1 MNWEGISATRGEE
14 TAVSGRAPEIN
25 SHTQSCPKMERV
37 VSRRSECR
45 VGGSFQGVAGS
56 PLIRSGM
63 ENTHQWQPL
72 LTLRPSGVIKKKL
85 RSQGCVSGLK
95 GYSAASPR
103 VSDALVVST
112 GRRQMTT

>member
-63 ENTHQWQPL
+63 ENIHA
-72 LTLRPSGVIKKKL
+72 SV
-85 RSQGCVSGLK
+85 
-95 GYSAASPR
+95 AASSDPETQWGYQEKTEKSR
-103 VSDALVVST
+103 VCEWA
-112 GRRQMTT
+112 